1 MTNDLVWENKQGNL
15 FWLSGSLDQATMEK
29 IAGSVAEVK
38 SEPLPEYA
46 LTILPAGASLFSRST
61 LPEVVKEQ
69 WSVEGSGGFSWTYS
83 TLPLHAGGTGTVETV
98 KVNGSEARFWQE
110 KTQVLTVVAKTG
122 DSETSATLGGSTCS
136 SLLWTDPET
145 KINFLLQGHLDRDVL
160 IFMAEHVGVKNA
172 EAGK

>member
-46 LTILPAGASLFSRST
+46 LTILPAGASLFSRGA

-83 TLPLHAGGTGTVETV
+83 TLPLHTGGTGAVETV

-122 DSETSATLGGSTCS
+122 DRKS
-136 SLLWTDPET
+136 
-145 KINFLLQGHLDRDVL
+145 V
-160 IFMAEHVGVKNA
+160 V
-172 EAGK
+172 